1 MTTEQRRL
9 WSALLLVAF
18 ALILFIGAAA
28 LFFTLSKILGNSVIP
43 PIALWLAF
51 LVATV
56 LLLIGLG
63 IGANDL
69 WYGALLDSRN
79 RTSLSR
85 LQITAWTVISM
96 TGWMAI
102 ALSRVPAGAL
112 APASPVQIATCQDN
126 YLREVEGIANIETL
140 RVTHPVAAEMA
151 VQQAVSE
158 CTPQALNVVMP
169 TELLAALGL
178 STVSLA
184 GSSLV
189 KSTKKR
195 RVTVQL
201 RADLERRV
209 QAAQLDLDN
218 AVAAEASAQSDEEVM
233 RLGLAADNARAIYN
247 NTKYRLDIANK
258 GSSGTLKTNSS
269 PSDAKLTDIFYGEEI
284 SNHDQVDLSKVQM
297 FFISGVI
304 IIGYS
309 AMLIEQLGSPTI
321 FEPFSVILPV
331 FSGSMNTLLAIS
343 HGGYLVT
350 KSVDH
355 A

>member
-1 MTTEQRRL
+1 MTTEQRRV
-9 WSALLLVAF
+9 WSALLLIIF
-18 ALILFIGAAA
+18 ALVLFVGAAA
-28 LFFTLSKILGNSVIP
+28 LFFTLSKIFDDSIIP

-51 LVATV
+51 LVATM
-56 LLLIGLG
+56 LLLVGLG

-69 WYGALLDSRN
+69 WYGALIDSRN
-79 RTSLSR
+79 RASLSR
-85 LQITAWTVISM
+85 LQITAWTVVSM

-112 APASPVQIATCQDN
+112 APASTLQIETCKQHH
-126 YLREVEGIANIETL
+126 LQELEGISNIDSFS
-140 RVTHPVAAEMA
+140 VTNPTSAELAIQRAVA
-151 VQQAVSE
+151 E
-158 CTPQALNVVMP
+158 CTPQPLNVVMP
-169 TELLAALGL
+169 PELLAALGL

-195 RVTVQL
+195 RRTVEL
-201 RADLERRV
+201 RADLDRRV

-218 AVAAEASAQSDEEVM
+218 AVAAEAAAQTDEEAG
-233 RLGLAADNARAIYN
+233 RLALAADNARAIYKN
-247 NTKYRLDIANK
+247 AKYRYEIANR
-258 GSSGTLKTNSS
+258 GSAGTLKTNQYA
-269 PSDAKLTDIFYGEEI
+269 SDAKLTDIFYGEEI
-284 SNHDQVDLSKVQM
+284 GNHDQVDLSKVQM
-297 FFISGVI
+297 FFISAVI
-304 IIGYS
+304 IIGYT
-309 AMLIEQLGSPTI
+309 AMLVELLGSPTI
-321 FEPFSVILPV
+321 FEPFSVVLPV